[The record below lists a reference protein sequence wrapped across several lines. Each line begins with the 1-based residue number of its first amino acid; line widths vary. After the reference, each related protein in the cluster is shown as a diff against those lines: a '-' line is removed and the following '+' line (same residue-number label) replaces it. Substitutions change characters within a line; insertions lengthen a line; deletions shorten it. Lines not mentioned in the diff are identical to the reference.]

1 MQTTPQ
7 LAPRS
12 YLWSELTRNELAA
25 KRDAGALVI
34 VPTGSIEQHG
44 DHLPVKTDSFLA
56 SAASQLAAQR
66 MTAAEVVVAPAIAT
80 GFSPHHQ
87 SFAGTISLRLETF
100 LAVAAICWTGNV
112 LTSSQLISNV

>member
-1 MQTTPQ
+1 MLSTNHF
-7 LAPRS
+7 APRS
-12 YLWSELTRNELAA
+12 YIWSELTRGELAA

-34 VPTGSIEQHG
+34 VPTGSTEQHA

-56 SAASQLAAQR
+56 SAVSELAAQR
-66 MTAAEVVVAPAIAT
+66 MTAAEVVVAPVIAT

-100 LAVAAICWTGNV
+100 LAILADTA
-112 LTSSQLISNV
+112 